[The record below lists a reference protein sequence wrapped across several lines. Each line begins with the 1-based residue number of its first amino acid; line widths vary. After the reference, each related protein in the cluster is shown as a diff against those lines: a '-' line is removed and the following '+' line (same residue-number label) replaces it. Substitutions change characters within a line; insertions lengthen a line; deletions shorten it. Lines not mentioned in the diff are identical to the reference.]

1 MSPRF
6 EGGAARPAKPRFTII
21 TASFNQGRFI
31 EETIQ
36 SVLRQGRNDIEHL
49 IFDGGSTDETL
60 DILRK
65 YNDTL
70 AYWVSEPDEGQAAVW
85 NAGVQRARGEVIGIL
100 NSDDL
105 YLPGGLDR
113 IAELADRSPD
123 AEWLIGGTS
132 YFGAGGGDFPGQQQR
147 RASDVMYFVS
157 YAPQPGQFFRRTV
170 FDRVGR
176 FDESLRYAF
185 DLDFWVRCALAGVRS
200 DATPDLVSAFRL
212 HDASKTVSE
221 ASRMRMETENV
232 EERYWPAIAAREGR
246 YARRA
251 RALYNGHHL
260 LTSARDALTEGDRG
274 KAWGLLAATARD
286 YPRML
291 LTRAFAGTVQRLL
304 GLRWY

>member
-6 EGGAARPAKPRFTII
+6 EGGRARPASPRFTII

-36 SVLRQGRNDIEHL
+36 SVLRQGRDDIEHL
-49 IFDGGSTDETL
+49 VFDGGSTDETI
-60 DILRK
+60 DILRQ
-65 YNDTL
+65 YNDSL
-70 AYWVSEPDEGQAAVW
+70 AYWVSAPDEGQAAAW
-85 NAGVQRARGEVIGIL
+85 NAGVERARGDVIGIL

-113 IAELADRSPD
+113 IAQLADASSD
-123 AEWLIGGTS
+123 ANWLIGGTR
-132 YFGAGGGDFPGQQQR
+132 YFGAGSGDYPGQVQK

-157 YAPQPGQFFRRTV
+157 YAPQPGQFFRRRV
-170 FDRVGR
+170 FDQIGR

-200 DATPDLVSAFRL
+200 AATPDLVSAFRL
-212 HDASKTVSE
+212 HAASKTISE
-221 ASRMRMETENV
+221 SSRMRAESDKV
-232 EERYWPAIAAREGR
+232 EARYWPEIAARDGR
-246 YARRA
+246 HAWRVRSF
-251 RALYNGHHL
+251 YNGHHL
-260 LTSARDALTEGDRG
+260 LTSARDALTEGDRRKG
-274 KAWGLLAATARD
+274 WRLLAATARD